1 MAAEQD
7 PAGAVSHNP
16 DGWYEQD
23 FRKAEKGSVSAASA
37 YRSGYATGVHCGETA
52 SFTGR

>member
-37 YRSGYATGVHCGETA
+37 YCPGYASGPMA
-52 SFTGR
+52 S